1 MEPKKNPKVDL
12 TKNSSLY
19 FVIGLSIVLLIT
31 WRVIEWKTYKNVYD
45 YEALIVDDDDDE
57 DVPITEPVS
66 YSHLTLPTTPY
77 V

>member
-12 TKNSSLY
+12 NKNSSLY
-19 FVIGLSIVLLIT
+19 FVIGLSLVLLIT

-57 DVPITEPVS
+57 DVPF
-66 YSHLTLPTTPY
+66 
-77 V
+77 